1 MASWSAKKTV
11 FAAALL
17 PVTRLVSMLRHLS
30 KRQFIDSLAVEF
42 T

>member
-1 MASWSAKKTV
+1 MAPCNAEKTV